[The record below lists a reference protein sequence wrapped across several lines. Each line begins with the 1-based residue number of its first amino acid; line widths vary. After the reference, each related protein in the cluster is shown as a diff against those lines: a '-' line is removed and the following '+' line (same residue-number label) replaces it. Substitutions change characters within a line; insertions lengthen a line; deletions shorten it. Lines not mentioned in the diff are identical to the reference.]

1 MMYNDGYIIQGGVQI
16 NTFKSVISLVTP
28 WIFYIFPS
36 YPRIFKVHYCHSIL
50 LRQYKWLTVSRF
62 AAIDGVHAGSGLR
75 WQGRSCGQI
84 QQLSCF
90 PILILNS
97 TSAPFILFWRLHH
110 LKGWRQPCLKIIWYG
125 PRSLV
130 SLSQMCVVC
139 VAQFST
145 CLKLP
150 VVDVALTKA
159 QFKCNIAQ
167 RRWQC
172 QMMSD
177 LLSKINHRQTSLPGK
192 LEN

>member
-1 MMYNDGYIIQGGVQI
+1 MTDGQQI
-16 NTFKSVISLVTP
+16 CCYRWSACWERFEVTRTKL
-28 WIFYIFPS
+28 WTNSTIKLFES
-36 YPRIFKVHYCHSIL
+36 S
-50 LRQYKWLTVSRF
+50 
-62 AAIDGVHAGSGLR
+62 SG
-75 WQGRSCGQI
+75 
-84 QQLSCF
+84 CF

-97 TSAPFILFWRLHH
+97 TSAPFILCTLFWRLHH